1 MKLIWIGTPA
11 DPEFDVTAALAKS
24 KNIDMH
30 WYIMLDP
37 NDQHNDFH
45 LEQTTRADN
54 ITMEVFRPKQ
64 TGQVL
69 ASLLGMNADLVI
81 LKHPSWITR
90 IDSKSLEALKD
101 VPTVCWTWEW
111 IPNMVLGDM
120 PILKWPRI
128 AVANTPDLWRCQAA
142 FPNKQAL
149 YLPFGTY
156 EQPDYEPRTEWKA
169 DLIADAQPHSACGC
183 FRNIK
188 KQSAATMVRPVL
200 DKDIAL
206 WGSRY
211 GTKTKH
217 DWLWEPEYASKVRG
231 TYRTRDYPA
240 VYKSSKIYLGVTW
253 NWATGGYST
262 RLARALM
269 SGIMVIW
276 HKTLG
281 SQYDI
286 NPEEKILEWS
296 DSPERT
302 RELVEYYLTH
312 EEERL
317 KVARAGQKWALK
329 NWGWEKSLLRLAGEV
344 ECPLIK

>member
-1 MKLIWIGTPA
+1 MKLVWIGTPA
-11 DPEFDVTAALAKS
+11 DPEFDITAALAKS

-37 NDQHNDFH
+37 ADKHNDFH
-45 LEQTTRADN
+45 LDQITRADN
-54 ITMEVFRPKQ
+54 INMEIFAPKQ
-64 TGQVL
+64 TGAVL
-69 ASLLGMNADLVI
+69 SALFKMKSDLIIV
-81 LKHPSWITR
+81 KHPSWIR
-90 IDSKSLEALKD
+90 VLAKNRYVELLNSI
-101 VPTVCWTWEW
+101 PIVCWTWEW
-111 IPNMVLGDM
+111 IPNMVLNDM
-120 PILKWPRI
+120 PQLEWPRI
-128 AVANTPDLWRCQAA
+128 AMSNTPDLWRCQAA

-156 EQPDYEPRTEWKA
+156 KQPDYQPQEQWKS

-183 FRNIK
+183 FKGIK
-188 KQSAATMVRPVL
+188 KQSVDTMVRPVL

-231 TYRTRDYPA
+231 TYTTRDYPA
-240 VYKSSKIYLGVTW
+240 VYKSAKIYLGVTW

-281 SQYDI
+281 SELDI
-286 NPEEKILEWS
+286 NPKEKIMEWS

-302 RELVEYYLTH
+302 RELVDYYLSH
-312 EEERL
+312 EEERQ
-317 KVARAGQKWALK
+317 KVALAGQKWALEH
-329 NWGWEKSLLRLAGEV
+329 WGWEKALLRLAEEV
-344 ECPLIK
+344 QCPLK